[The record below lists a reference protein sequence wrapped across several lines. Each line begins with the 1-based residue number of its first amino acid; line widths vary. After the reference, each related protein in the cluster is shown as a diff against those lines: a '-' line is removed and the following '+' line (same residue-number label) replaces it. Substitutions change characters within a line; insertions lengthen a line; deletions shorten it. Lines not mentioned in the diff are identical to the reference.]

1 MQRGLATKRTG
12 DDDVDGA
19 CRDHSLPFR
28 QPESS
33 RPPDW
38 FLVRSAVCGV
48 RCAVCG
54 GSQHFLHRLVVA
66 LVGILQL
73 LAAKRFVCLS
83 LLLCLQ
89 SAAILPCV
97 ISEID
102 GRSFFC

>member
-19 CRDHSLPFR
+19 CRDHSLPLQ
-28 QPESS
+28 QPKSS
-33 RPPDW
+33 RPPVW
-38 FLVRSAVCGV
+38 FLLRRV
-48 RCAVCG
+48 VCG
-54 GSQHFLHRLVVA
+54 GSQHFFHRLVVA

-73 LAAKRFVCLS
+73 LAGKRFVCLS